1 MAQLIV
7 SAAGAAIGFAVG
19 GPMGAKI
26 GWVAGSMIGS
36 TFAPTQ
42 KSAGPR
48 LEDLTVSTSA
58 YGTPIPY
65 LAGSPRAAG
74 QIVWASTKREI
85 ATTTEQGKGGGGG
98 SEYTSYTY
106 EVDLLYLL
114 SDNEIVGVSRV
125 WSNGELVYDGATS
138 NNAWTSMTVYTG
150 SATQLPDPTYEAVV
164 GTASAPAYRGRGS
177 VSIVGLQL
185 GGSGQIPNLTFEI
198 ATSADS
204 IAYSYGTC
212 AYTLYPR
219 AVNHYLYS
227 VSALYGGDPETGEA
241 IIFTS
246 NADLY
251 ANGTYTVSSRS
262 PGGSESTIG
271 SFAHYSNPTNLNGPF
286 NGVTLD
292 GWSDEPLL
300 PTCSTNTLR
309 LHDQYG
315 AFVKDIT
322 VPGMTTST
330 QSMQYFR
337 RSIDGV
343 VFEYVFIESASSV
356 IYRVSGGAISAEF
369 SSAARG
375 NPHAMCLGEN
385 LNYVFSATQQLTAYS
400 AGWSEAWNV
409 DMSAL
414 PLGGVSYSI
423 GGTDLVMV
431 EEADGRVF
439 ASYGGYF
446 YLVTSAGY
454 EELCYSP
461 DHGDVTGRTYER
473 HGGNWLWNGI
483 WFEIMTKTAPSYPQL
498 GGVAEI
504 SFGRTTTSSPAWPA
518 VTTVVAQL
526 CELSGLSA
534 EQYSVAELDPI
545 ETSVRAM
552 AVSQVSSAR
561 TVLEMLAAS
570 YHFDCVLSDKLYF
583 RPRASASVATL
594 TFDEFGVAVDASSNT
609 DPLPLMMANELE
621 IPAQMAITFSNVDA
635 DYLTD
640 TQYSD
645 RLLTGQES
653 TSTIALPL
661 GFTASEGKQIADTLL
676 LDKAVGA
683 LSTSVSVNITRAD
696 LEPTDVVTLTGD
708 DGFLYR
714 MRVMKKTEANGVIT
728 LGCVADDASVFTQ
741 TGSTDSTATAQTTV
755 TATTATEFELLDI
768 PLLRDVDNS
777 PGFYLAVMGG
787 EGWTHCAVFTS
798 LDDLTYTQVTTLA
811 DQTAIGACTTTLGN
825 WTGGN
830 VFDET
835 STVTVNVGAIQQLA
849 SVTRAELLV
858 SQSLN
863 AALVGSELIQY
874 RTATLVSPGV
884 YTLSGLLRGRRGTE
898 WASTGHAAS
907 ELFVA
912 LGTTG
917 MRYLTLQSGDLG
929 SARYYKVASAGQR
942 LSDVTAQTI
951 TPLGVPLEC
960 YSPVNARAN
969 RDTTDTVLT
978 WTRRTRL
985 STRLT
990 GALAINAPLGE
1001 TTESYEVEVW
1011 DATYTTLIRTI
1022 TAASE
1027 TATYTSAQQ
1036 VTDFG
1041 SDQAVLYLNI
1051 YQLSATVGRGYP
1063 LTVSI

>member
-36 TFAPTQ
+36 TFAPAQ

-58 YGTPIPY
+58 YGTAIPY
-65 LAGSPRAAG
+65 IAGHPRVAG

-125 WSNGELVYDGATS
+125 WSNGELVYDGVTS
-138 NNAWTSMTVYTG
+138 NNAWTAMTVYTG

-164 GTASAPAYRGRGS
+164 GTANAPAYRGRGS

-198 ATSADS
+198 SEEIQYDY
-204 IAYSYGTC
+204 AYGSPFPFTV
-212 AYTLYPR
+212 YTR
-219 AVNHYLYS
+219 SVNHTFYTTTAMHSS
-227 VSALYGGDPETGEA
+227 VDDGSVV
-241 IIFTS
+241 IFTG
-246 NADLY
+246 NAGLYDPATITSYRRHIDGSEDLLGSV
-251 ANGTYTVSSRS
+251 ATYNAVSSV
-262 PGGSESTIG
+262 
-271 SFAHYSNPTNLNGPF
+271 YGPF
-286 NGVTLD
+286 AGVHIN
-292 GWSDEPLL
+292 GWSDIPILG
-300 PTCSTNTLR
+300 SSSAGGILR
-309 LHDQYG
+309 LHDG
-315 AFVKDIT
+315 DCAFIKD
-322 VPGMTTST
+322 VPIPGINLAN
-330 QSMQYFR
+330 QLKLYFR
-337 RSIDGV
+337 RGDY
-343 VFEYVFIESASSV
+343 EYVMDESAATV
-356 IYRVSGGAISAEF
+356 IYRISGTTATVEF
-369 SSAARG
+369 SSTARG
-375 NPHAMCLGEN
+375 SVHTMFPGVNI
-385 LNYVFSATQQLTAYS
+385 NYTFSATEQLTAYTRE
-400 AGWSEAWNV
+400 WVELWNV
-409 DMSAL
+409 DMSAFVF
-414 PLGGVSYSI
+414 GGI
-423 GGTDLVMV
+423 TWATGGTDAVLF
-431 EEADGRVF
+431 EEADGRVIL
-439 ASYGGYF
+439 SYQNSF
-446 YLVTSAGY
+446 YAITEAGAA
-454 EELCYSP
+454 LIGTTTRS
-461 DHGDVTGRTYER
+461 VALSYER
-473 HGGNWLWNGI
+473 HGGAWYFDGEWYDIIIDTTPGKITKVTFNRTVTAAGGI
-483 WFEIMTKTAPSYPQL
+483 DTPL
-498 GGVAEI
+498 VDVV
-504 SFGRTTTSSPAWPA
+504 SSIC
-518 VTTVVAQL
+518 T
-526 CELSGLSA
+526 LSGLEPAQFDATLLSA
-534 EQYSVAELDPI
+534 ITRP
-545 ETSVRAM
+545 VRAM

-594 TFDEFGVAVDASSNT
+594 TFDEFGVAVDASSNA

-621 IPAQMAITFSNVDA
+621 IPAQMAITFSNVDS

-653 TSTIALPL
+653 TSTTALPL

-755 TATTATEFELLDI
+755 TATTATGFELLDI
-768 PLLRDVDNS
+768 PLLRDLDNT
-777 PGFYLAVMGG
+777 PGLYLAVMADGAD
-787 EGWTHCAVFTS
+787 WTHCAVYTS
-798 LDDLTYTQVTTLA
+798 LDDLTYTQVVTLA
-811 DQTAIGACTTTLGN
+811 DQTALGVCTTTLGN

-835 STVTVNVGAIQQLA
+835 GTVTVNVGAIQQLA
-849 SVTRAELLV
+849 SVTRAEILT

-884 YTLSGLLRGRRGTE
+884 YTLSGLLRGRRGSE

-907 ELFVA
+907 ELFVS

-917 MRYLTLQSGDLG
+917 MRYLTLQSCDLG

-1051 YQLSATVGRGYP
+1051 YQLSATVGRGQP